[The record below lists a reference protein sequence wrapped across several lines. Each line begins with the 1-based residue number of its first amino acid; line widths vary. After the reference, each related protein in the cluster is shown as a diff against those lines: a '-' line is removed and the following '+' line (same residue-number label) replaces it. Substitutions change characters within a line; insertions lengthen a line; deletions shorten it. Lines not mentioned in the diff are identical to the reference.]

1 MTISINIDPVVASA
15 GIQTI
20 AVALGVKNVSDEEAR
35 VHLANHL
42 RKITAQLYVE
52 GDKMKREASAN
63 AAAEA
68 AAASKITIS

>member
-1 MTISINIDPVVASA
+1 MTITINIDAAVESV

-20 AVALGVKNVSDEEAR
+20 AVALGVKSVTDEEAR

-52 GDKMKREASAN
+52 GDKLKREASAN
-63 AAAEA
+63 ASAEA